1 VRASVIVIGCIA
13 FAGCVPWHQ
22 SPELVP
28 GRSSARD
35 SLLSIDLDRAD
46 TLAARGWSAVDAAE
60 FADDI
65 VYLRAGAPPVYGRSA
80 ATAMVES
87 NPRLPTTT
95 TWQPIAAGLSHDR
108 LSGYTYGIA
117 VYPREE
123 TGPPAVARYIAFWTR
138 GRGGPWRLLAYAEV
152 GPGSPTV
159 TVAPAV
165 TPVPSVA
172 GGAEAQRATMAIAAS
187 DSDFADDASLG
198 GVGAAFANA
207 AANDAVIFGGPE
219 IVFGPSAIR
228 DLLDEQ
234 RGTSLSWHPVYARA
248 AESGDLGFSVGE
260 SVSTSRGQSGAAVQ
274 RFGKY
279 LTIWRKDPN
288 GDWKFVV
295 DGGNARPS
303 PVGH

>member
-1 VRASVIVIGCIA
+1 VRAPVIVIGCIA
-13 FAGCVPWHQ
+13 FAGCVPWHR
-22 SPELVP
+22 SPDIVP
-28 GRSSARD
+28 GRSPSRD
-35 SLLSIDLDRAD
+35 SLLSIDLHRAD
-46 TLAARGWSAVDAAE
+46 TLAARGWSALDAAFLAE
-60 FADDI
+60 DI
-65 VYLRAGAPPVYGRSA
+65 VYLRAGAPPVYGRTA
-80 ATAMVES
+80 VAAMVES
-87 NPRLPTTT
+87 NPRLPTTS
-95 TWQPIAAGLSHDR
+95 TWQPIAAGLSQDR

-123 TGPPAVARYIAFWTR
+123 AGSPAISRYIAFWTR

-152 GPGSPTV
+152 GPGSPMV
-159 TVAPAV
+159 TVAAAA
-165 TPVPSVA
+165 TVPPSMV

-187 DSDFADDASLG
+187 DSDFADDAALG

-228 DLLDEQ
+228 DMLDEQ

-248 AESGDLGFSVGE
+248 AETGDLGFSVGE
-260 SVSTSRGQSGAAVQ
+260 SVATSRGQSGAAVQ

-279 LTIWRKDPN
+279 LTIWRKEPN